1 MVGPAVILLLG
12 KTSTMR
18 RPAVM
23 VWRTPDG
30 FAWLE
35 PSYYDP
41 EPLSAPAFHRITGTV
56 EEAQGGLY
64 LRSPEWTMAA
74 ALPASS
80 NEDPALAAAIN
91 FALDRIA
98 AAGSTLEAERTKL
111 SADLAAALA

>member
-12 KTSTMR
+12 KASTQR
-18 RPAVM
+18 RPAVL

-35 PSYYDP
+35 PSYYDESP
-41 EPLSAPAFHRITGTV
+41 PPAPAFHRITGTV

-64 LRSPEWTMAA
+64 LRSPEWMLAA

-80 NEDPALAAAIN
+80 NEDPEIAAAIT

-98 AAGSTLEAERTKL
+98 AAGSTLEAERATL
-111 SADLAAALA
+111 SADLADALA